1 MLCKFMYLS
10 FICICSNMADPVF
23 AFQLP
28 DIDFLLYIV
37 NQKNIIY
44 FFSFVVTVIN
54 CVAWCIFSSN
64 SLSFLHEG
72 LVISSY
78 FLYVDVELSVN
89 IRFGCRVTIGDSDD
103 AGDVLEVIV
112 IFYLHLERKC
122 QYLSRLSISA
132 R

>member
-1 MLCKFMYLS
+1 M
-10 FICICSNMADPVF
+10 
-23 AFQLP
+23 
-28 DIDFLLYIV
+28 
-37 NQKNIIY
+37 
-44 FFSFVVTVIN
+44 VTVIN

-112 IFYLHLERKC
+112 IFYLHLEQKC

-132 R
+132 RWKKNRFHFWSDFSLQFNIHAYIPFPFLGGHVLFLQPQETWEWSTER